1 MPADVAPLVADGG
14 NIRLVRRV
22 AAYAYGS
29 REVTWPEGAEDP
41 KDELP
46 DGREFGWVAQLAG
59 PRPGLSGRRFVRADA
74 VIDAVEGVSN
84 TEQLLDDAA
93 ERTGGDVHFETL
105 ITGRGLAGQVPGVDF
120 ALGDRVP
127 ARFWGRV
134 LPGQLVT
141 EVGWEEDGPYAK
153 LGGQMLRD
161 LDALARTRAE
171 LTRTIRKEREE
182 TAGAVESVRS
192 YADSAVSRERTERQ
206 EDVAQVREVLG
217 GAQADERVLV
227 SQLSAVQAQIAGMVG
242 DGETPPPA
250 GLLNA
255 YLWMN
260 TRLWEQQR
268 EVNRQNEEFK
278 RITAALDAQQSEQ
291 IQQLTEIQKRLV
303 DESSG
308 RIRELMAT
316 PGGTS
321 DPTVPVTL
329 LSDGSWRFVISD
341 AVEGSILH
349 AKWYTGT
356 PTRLQLYFEDIRV
369 IDTQTLRFTVP
380 SDRPYIYMR
389 WAAATRKQVTV
400 NTTGGGWDVARSSWQ
415 QILTH
420 PAPAKKPTNVVLRLK
435 VTWDSATYDDTYK
448 IRVRA
453 GDRTLREYTTTHL
466 GPLTFLGDGERW
478 MSVMVSG
485 VELEPGEQIF
495 VDVYSTAT
503 FAPGRRVKRAELT
516 GTWIEDV

>member
-29 REVTWPEGAEDP
+29 REVTWPDDAEDP
-41 KDELP
+41 QGELP

-105 ITGRGLAGQVPGVDF
+105 ISGRGLAGQVPGVDF

-141 EVGWEEDGPYAK
+141 EVGWEEDGPYVK

-161 LDALARTRAE
+161 LDALARARAE

-192 YADSAVSRERTERQ
+192 YADSAVSRERTERVA
-206 EDVAQVREVLG
+206 DVNQVREVLG
-217 GAQADERVLV
+217 GARADERSLV
-227 SQLSAVQAQIAGMVG
+227 SQLAAVQAQITGMVD

-260 TRLWEQQR
+260 TRLWQQQQEVNAAQEARDADYQEQLGQIMAVMDEQSATIERLQAQSVSVSPMMILAEGPDWRRDGTTWVALGDWTGSVRITEQPPNEGVRVRSWSVPDSNGSRAFYSPAGWFQSGDYQKHPGTQTTRKLTWGYIRDTVAGQWRTLTTATIGNTSEVFVDATAWLDAAHRGATYRLAIVIDGTTRKTFSSSSVGPLLPSGDGHVPIRVQGTFSAARNSRVEVRYSCSFGGVGDVQQR
-268 EVNRQNEEFK
+268 
-278 RITAALDAQQSEQ
+278 
-291 IQQLTEIQKRLV
+291 
-303 DESSG
+303 
-308 RIRELMAT
+308 
-316 PGGTS
+316 
-321 DPTVPVTL
+321 
-329 LSDGSWRFVISD
+329 
-341 AVEGSILH
+341 
-349 AKWYTGT
+349 
-356 PTRLQLYFEDIRV
+356 
-369 IDTQTLRFTVP
+369 
-380 SDRPYIYMR
+380 
-389 WAAATRKQVTV
+389 
-400 NTTGGGWDVARSSWQ
+400 
-415 QILTH
+415 
-420 PAPAKKPTNVVLRLK
+420 
-435 VTWDSATYDDTYK
+435 
-448 IRVRA
+448 RVRS
-453 GDRTLREYTTTHL
+453 G
-466 GPLTFLGDGERW
+466 
-478 MSVMVSG
+478 SVKLS
-485 VELEPGEQIF
+485 
-495 VDVYSTAT
+495 
-503 FAPGRRVKRAELT
+503 
-516 GTWIEDV
+516 WIEG

>member
-41 KDELP
+41 QGELP

-93 ERTGGDVHFETL
+93 ERAGGDVHFETL
-105 ITGRGLAGQVPGVDF
+105 ISGRGLAGQVPGVDF

-141 EVGWEEDGPYAK
+141 EVGWEEDGPYVK

-161 LDALARTRAE
+161 LDALARARAE

-217 GAQADERVLV
+217 GTRADETVLV
-227 SQLSAVQAQIAGMVG
+227 SQLSAVQAQIRGMVG

-260 TRLWEQQR
+260 TRLWQQQR
-268 EVNRQNEEFK
+268 EIDAAQDLVAEQQTVRQDEQAAIVDTLQEQLGGLSAGAWRVGTGGDGLWQVSGSTVTAVGDWVGSAVLDVTYRREARISTETSYEYVDTYPREVRRVEVGLNRSWGFGGSISGAVLHYQRATGGVVRSNEDLRGFTASTSWQTVRAVTIRDKHLVSAELRVNWGAADRGSFYGV
-278 RITAALDAQQSEQ
+278 RITVDGQVVGETSSTTLGPWFPSGDGRRSQSLSKSFNVNAGQTVRFEVRSGGSSASQ
-291 IQQLTEIQKRLV
+291 RAVV
-303 DESSG
+303 DG
-308 RIRELMAT
+308 A
-316 PGGTS
+316 
-321 DPTVPVTL
+321 
-329 LSDGSWRFVISD
+329 
-341 AVEGSILH
+341 
-349 AKWYTGT
+349 
-356 PTRLQLYFEDIRV
+356 TRL
-369 IDTQTLRFTVP
+369 
-380 SDRPYIYMR
+380 
-389 WAAATRKQVTV
+389 W
-400 NTTGGGWDVARSSWQ
+400 W
-415 QILTH
+415 
-420 PAPAKKPTNVVLRLK
+420 
-435 VTWDSATYDDTYK
+435 
-448 IRVRA
+448 
-453 GDRTLREYTTTHL
+453 
-466 GPLTFLGDGERW
+466 
-478 MSVMVSG
+478 
-485 VELEPGEQIF
+485 VEN
-495 VDVYSTAT
+495 
-503 FAPGRRVKRAELT
+503 
-516 GTWIEDV
+516 

>member
-41 KDELP
+41 QGELP

-105 ITGRGLAGQVPGVDF
+105 ISGRGLAGQVPGVDF

-217 GAQADERVLV
+217 GPDATDMSLV
-227 SQLSAVQAQIAGMVG
+227 SQLAAVQAQITGM
-242 DGETPPPA
+242 GEQPA
-250 GLLNA
+250 QPGLLAA
-255 YLWMN
+255 YLATN
-260 TRLWEQQR
+260 TALWKAQQEIDRLQNERTDELTAQLIETQKLVERARVDVVTLSRSELPWVSDLVRVRWSDAEGVVV
-268 EVNRQNEEFK
+268 EPVNR
-278 RITAALDAQQSEQ
+278 RRSH
-291 IQQLTEIQKRLV
+291 V
-303 DESSG
+303 V
-308 RIRELMAT
+308 AT
-316 PGGTS
+316 
-321 DPTVPVTL
+321 V
-329 LSDGSWRFVISD
+329 SDGD
-341 AVEGSILH
+341 ASRVHVDTL
-349 AKWYTGT
+349 
-356 PTRLQLYFEDIRV
+356 PTRLGAQSMVLPGPTGPMSQSGVVGLVVRAAPGVERRLVRTIPG
-369 IDTQTLRFTVP
+369 QTTKTTAWMQVAQITVP
-380 SDRPYIYMR
+380 ERTMSAVASLRIR
-389 WAAATRKQVTV
+389 WAA
-400 NTTGGGWDVARSSWQ
+400 TGYKDVLGVRVRVAGRTLLEKTGVSTGSPLQMAKAQLHTAGDVAVQ
-415 QILTH
+415 PGDVLIFECKNE
-420 PAPAKKPTNVVLRLK
+420 AKHIKQM
-435 VTWDSATYDDTYK
+435 D
-448 IRVRA
+448 IA
-453 GDRTLREYTTTHL
+453 G
-466 GPLTFLGDGERW
+466 GEALLA
-478 MSVMVSG
+478 VI
-485 VELEPGEQIF
+485 EQSE
-495 VDVYSTAT
+495 V
-503 FAPGRRVKRAELT
+503 
-516 GTWIEDV
+516 

>member
-1 MPADVAPLVADGG
+1 MPVDVAPLVADGG

-41 KDELP
+41 QGELP

-105 ITGRGLAGQVPGVDF
+105 ISGRGLAGQEPGVDF

-192 YADSAVSRERTERQ
+192 YADSAVSRERSERVA
-206 EDVAQVREVLG
+206 DVAQVREVLG
-217 GAQADERVLV
+217 GAQADEGDLLA
-227 SQLSAVQAQIAGMVG
+227 QLAAVQSQITGMVD
-242 DGETPPPA
+242 DGEAPPPP
-250 GLLNA
+250 GLLNS

-260 TRLWEQQR
+260 TQLWEAQR
-268 EVNRQNEEFK
+268 EIDEAQDQLAEQQTARQNEQGAIMDAMQAQLGRMGDRSWQVGTDGDGVWRVDGNTVQALGSWVGTAVLDVTRWTRSGNTDVTVVTYPREVRRVDVGTTRSWKMKSDVEAAIFYYQRADGSLTRLDQRLPRFVAGTWWTPVRTVTVEK
-278 RITAALDAQQSEQ
+278 DRLISMELRVDWDAANRGSLYGVRITVDGQTVAEDSSTSVGPLSLLGSGARSQSVSRNIDIKAGQTVRFEARCNHAGEAQR
-291 IQQLTEIQKRLV
+291 TA
-303 DESSG
+303 SG
-308 RIRELMAT
+308 
-316 PGGTS
+316 GN
-321 DPTVPVTL
+321 
-329 LSDGSWRFVISD
+329 
-341 AVEGSILH
+341 
-349 AKWYTGT
+349 
-356 PTRLQLYFEDIRV
+356 TRL
-369 IDTQTLRFTVP
+369 
-380 SDRPYIYMR
+380 
-389 WAAATRKQVTV
+389 W
-400 NTTGGGWDVARSSWQ
+400 
-415 QILTH
+415 
-420 PAPAKKPTNVVLRLK
+420 
-435 VTWDSATYDDTYK
+435 
-448 IRVRA
+448 
-453 GDRTLREYTTTHL
+453 
-466 GPLTFLGDGERW
+466 W
-478 MSVMVSG
+478 MEG
-485 VELEPGEQIF
+485 
-495 VDVYSTAT
+495 
-503 FAPGRRVKRAELT
+503 
-516 GTWIEDV
+516 

>member
-105 ITGRGLAGQVPGVDF
+105 ITGRGLAGQEPGVDF

-127 ARFWGRV
+127 ARFWGRI

-141 EVGWEEDGPYAK
+141 EVGWEEDGPYVK
-153 LGGQMLRD
+153 LGGQILRD
-161 LDALARTRAE
+161 LDALARARAE

-192 YADSAVSRERTERQ
+192 YADSAVSRERVER
-206 EDVAQVREVLG
+206 ESDVAQVREVLG
-217 GAQADERVLV
+217 GARADETVLV
-227 SQLSAVQAQIAGMVG
+227 SQLAAVQAQISGMVG

-250 GLLNA
+250 GLLNS

-260 TRLWEQQR
+260 TRLWEAQQR
-268 EVNRQNEEFK
+268 LDAAQDELIHLQNERMAQIE
-278 RITAALDAQQSEQ
+278 AAQRERVEADRARVNVCMATSAGATHPNAIVVKADDGTWELKVSDSGYSVLHVEDFLINGNELEKKNETLLPPEPNGWVLNGKQPNEYTRVTWAKTPSVVRSISRSVSARVVSSSVWETVLDLQLDKGASDVALMGRVSWSSAVGGSMYGVRLVSGGTVLDRAMSSILEGAVAQTVHMTGVPLDA
-291 IQQLTEIQKRLV
+291 
-303 DESSG
+303 G
-308 RIRELMAT
+308 
-316 PGGTS
+316 
-321 DPTVPVTL
+321 
-329 LSDGSWRFVISD
+329 
-341 AVEGSILH
+341 
-349 AKWYTGT
+349 
-356 PTRLQLYFEDIRV
+356 
-369 IDTQTLRFTVP
+369 
-380 SDRPYIYMR
+380 
-389 WAAATRKQVTV
+389 QVV
-400 NTTGGGWDVARSSWQ
+400 
-415 QILTH
+415 
-420 PAPAKKPTNVVLRLK
+420 
-435 VTWDSATYDDTYK
+435 
-448 IRVRA
+448 
-453 GDRTLREYTTTHL
+453 
-466 GPLTFLGDGERW
+466 
-478 MSVMVSG
+478 SV
-485 VELEPGEQIF
+485 Q
-495 VDVYSTAT
+495 VYSTNT
-503 FAPGRRVKRAELT
+503 WSNRRAVSDITVRGSWVES
-516 GTWIEDV
+516 V

>member
-41 KDELP
+41 LGELP
-46 DGREFGWVAQLAG
+46 DGREFGWVAQLVG

-105 ITGRGLAGQVPGVDF
+105 ISGRGLAGQVPGVDF

-182 TAGAVESVRS
+182 TAVAVESVRS
-192 YADSAVSRERTERQ
+192 YADSAVAVERSERVA
-206 EDVAQVREVLG
+206 DVAQVREVLG
-217 GAQADERVLV
+217 GAQADESDLLA
-227 SQLSAVQAQIAGMVG
+227 QLAAVQSQITGMVD

-250 GLLNA
+250 GLLNS

-268 EVNRQNEEFK
+268 EIDEAQN
-278 RITAALDAQQSEQ
+278 
-291 IQQLTEIQKRLV
+291 LV
-303 DESSG
+303 DEQITA
-308 RIRELMAT
+308 RQEDQTALVN
-316 PGGTS
+316 
-321 DPTVPVTL
+321 TVQAQL
-329 LSDGSWRFVISD
+329 GSLSDGIWRLGVDGDGLWQVSGDTVTALGDWVGTAVLDVTWASVNHLTDDTVVVYPRSVRRVEVGLERSWRFGSNARGIFHYRRATGGVVRNDQPLD
-341 AVEGSILH
+341 AFTASTSWGVVREFTVEDAHLVSLDLRVNWEAAHRGALYGVRITVDGEVVAESSSTRIGPLGPAGDGRRSQSVSKTVEVGAGQVVRFEARCDH
-349 AKWYTGT
+349 SGVSQRSASGGD
-356 PTRLQLYFEDIRV
+356 TRLWWLED
-369 IDTQTLRFTVP
+369 
-380 SDRPYIYMR
+380 
-389 WAAATRKQVTV
+389 
-400 NTTGGGWDVARSSWQ
+400 
-415 QILTH
+415 
-420 PAPAKKPTNVVLRLK
+420 
-435 VTWDSATYDDTYK
+435 
-448 IRVRA
+448 
-453 GDRTLREYTTTHL
+453 
-466 GPLTFLGDGERW
+466 
-478 MSVMVSG
+478 
-485 VELEPGEQIF
+485 
-495 VDVYSTAT
+495 
-503 FAPGRRVKRAELT
+503 
-516 GTWIEDV
+516 

>member
-41 KDELP
+41 QGELP

-127 ARFWGRV
+127 ARFWGRI

-192 YADSAVSRERTERQ
+192 YADSAVAVERSERVA
-206 EDVAQVREVLG
+206 DVAQVREVLG
-217 GAQADERVLV
+217 GTQADESDLLA
-227 SQLSAVQAQIAGMVG
+227 QLAAVQSQITGMVG
-242 DGETPPPA
+242 DGEAPPPA

-260 TRLWEQQR
+260 TQLWEAQR
-268 EVNRQNEEFK
+268 EIDEAQNQLAEQQTARQNEQDAIMDAMQAQLG
-278 RITAALDAQQSEQ
+278 RMGDRSWQVGTDGDGVWRVDGSTVQALGSWVGTAVLDVTHTRRSGNTDVTVTTYPREVRRVEVGTTRSWKMTSDVHAAVFHYQRADGS
-291 IQQLTEIQKRLV
+291 LTRLDQRLPRFVAGTGWTPVRTVTVEKDRLV
-303 DESSG
+303 SM
-308 RIRELMAT
+308 EL
-316 PGGTS
+316 
-321 DPTVPVTL
+321 
-329 LSDGSWRFVISD
+329 
-341 AVEGSILH
+341 
-349 AKWYTGT
+349 
-356 PTRLQLYFEDIRV
+356 RV
-369 IDTQTLRFTVP
+369 D
-380 SDRPYIYMR
+380 
-389 WAAATRKQVTV
+389 WAAANRGSLYGVRITV
-400 NTTGGGWDVARSSWQ
+400 DGQTVAENSSTSVGPLSLLGSGARSQSVSRNIDVKAGQ
-415 QILTH
+415 TVRFEARCNHSGEAQRT
-420 PAPAKKPTNVVLRLK
+420 ASGGNTRL
-435 VTWDSATYDDTYK
+435 W
-448 IRVRA
+448 
-453 GDRTLREYTTTHL
+453 
-466 GPLTFLGDGERW
+466 W
-478 MSVMVSG
+478 M
-485 VELEPGEQIF
+485 EN
-495 VDVYSTAT
+495 
-503 FAPGRRVKRAELT
+503 
-516 GTWIEDV
+516 

>member
-29 REVTWPEGAEDP
+29 REVTWPDDAGDP
-41 KDELP
+41 QGELP

-105 ITGRGLAGQVPGVDF
+105 ISGRGLAGQVPGVDF

-127 ARFWGRV
+127 ARFWGRI

-141 EVGWEEDGPYAK
+141 EVGWDESGPYAK

-182 TAGAVESVRS
+182 TAGEVEAVR
-192 YADSAVSRERTERQ
+192 SAVSRERTERQ

-217 GAQADERVLV
+217 GAQADEQSLV
-227 SQLSAVQAQIAGMVG
+227 SQLAAVQAQITGMVG

-250 GLLNA
+250 GMLNA

-260 TRLWEQQR
+260 TRLWEAQR
-268 EVNRQNEEFK
+268 EINAAQQARDADYQEQLGQIMAVMDEQAATIERLQAQSVSVSPMMILAEGPDWMRDGYNWVALGDWTGSV
-278 RITAALDAQQSEQ
+278 RITEKDSNE
-291 IQQLTEIQKRLV
+291 RV
-303 DESSG
+303 RVRSWS
-308 RIRELMAT
+308 
-316 PGGTS
+316 
-321 DPTVPVTL
+321 VPK
-329 LSDGSWRFVISD
+329 SDGSRRYSITADFQSGEYQKHPGTQSTRKLTWDYIRDTVAGQWRTLATTTIGNTKEVFVD
-341 AVEGSILH
+341 ATAWLDAAHRGATYRLAIVID
-349 AKWYTGT
+349 GT
-356 PTRLQLYFEDIRV
+356 TRKMFTSSSVGPLLPSGDGHVPIRV
-369 IDTQTLRFTVP
+369 QGTF
-380 SDRPYIYMR
+380 S
-389 WAAATRKQVTV
+389 AAKNSRVEVQYSCSFEGV
-400 NTTGGGWDVARSSWQ
+400 GDVQ
-415 QILTH
+415 Q
-420 PAPAKKPTNVVLRLK
+420 R
-435 VTWDSATYDDTYK
+435 
-448 IRVRA
+448 RVRS
-453 GDRTLREYTTTHL
+453 G
-466 GPLTFLGDGERW
+466 
-478 MSVMVSG
+478 SVKLS
-485 VELEPGEQIF
+485 
-495 VDVYSTAT
+495 
-503 FAPGRRVKRAELT
+503 
-516 GTWIEDV
+516 WIEAVG

>member
-41 KDELP
+41 QGELP

-84 TEQLLDDAA
+84 MEQLLDDAA

-127 ARFWGRV
+127 ARFWGRI

-182 TAGAVESVRS
+182 TAGAVESVRA
-192 YADSAVSRERTERQ
+192 YADSAVAVERSERVA
-206 EDVAQVREVLG
+206 DVAQVREVLG
-217 GAQADERVLV
+217 GAQADEGDLLA
-227 SQLSAVQAQIAGMVG
+227 QLAAVQSQITGMVG
-242 DGETPPPA
+242 DGEAPPPP
-250 GLLNA
+250 GLLNS

-260 TRLWEQQR
+260 TQLWEAQR
-268 EVNRQNEEFK
+268 EIDEAQDQLAEQQTARQNEQGAIMDAMQAQLG
-278 RITAALDAQQSEQ
+278 RMGDRSWQVGTDGDGVWRVDGSTVQALGSWVGTAVLDVTRRTVGGNTDVRVVAYPREVRRVDVGTTRSWKMKSDVEAAIFYYQRVDGS
-291 IQQLTEIQKRLV
+291 LTRLDQRLPRFVAGTGWTPVHTVTVEKDRLV
-303 DESSG
+303 SM
-308 RIRELMAT
+308 EL
-316 PGGTS
+316 
-321 DPTVPVTL
+321 
-329 LSDGSWRFVISD
+329 
-341 AVEGSILH
+341 
-349 AKWYTGT
+349 
-356 PTRLQLYFEDIRV
+356 RV
-369 IDTQTLRFTVP
+369 D
-380 SDRPYIYMR
+380 
-389 WAAATRKQVTV
+389 WAAANRGSLYGVRITIDGQTV
-400 NTTGGGWDVARSSWQ
+400 AEESSTSVGPLAPWGNGARSQSVSRNIDVKAGQ
-415 QILTH
+415 TVRFEARCNHAGEAQRT
-420 PAPAKKPTNVVLRLK
+420 ASGGNTRL
-435 VTWDSATYDDTYK
+435 W
-448 IRVRA
+448 
-453 GDRTLREYTTTHL
+453 
-466 GPLTFLGDGERW
+466 W
-478 MSVMVSG
+478 MES
-485 VELEPGEQIF
+485 
-495 VDVYSTAT
+495 
-503 FAPGRRVKRAELT
+503 
-516 GTWIEDV
+516 